1 VVLDPGGFGAFSEI
15 GSVVGSEIGLT
26 IYSRVIRVL
35 PSVAW
40 ELALSTAV
48 LRAVDKGDAHT
59 EKALDSLPSRS
70 SSIIA
75 SSKSWNRRKGW
86 YCEEEG
92 KEAKGE
98 VRYQKIS
105 VCPFGKLISYY

>member
-1 VVLDPGGFGAFSEI
+1 VVLDPGGFGAFSKI
-15 GSVVGSEIGLT
+15 GPVVDSEIGLT

-40 ELALSTAV
+40 ELALPVS
-48 LRAVDKGDAHT
+48 RAVDKGDEHT

-75 SSKSWNRRKGW
+75 SSKSWDRRKW
-86 YCEEEG
+86 
-92 KEAKGE
+92 
-98 VRYQKIS
+98 
-105 VCPFGKLISYY
+105 